1 LDCLK
6 DIVGKTL
13 ILGGDGRYYNHE
25 AIQII
30 LKIAAANK
38 VGRVLVGHNGLFST
52 PAVSCVIRRYKA
64 FGGIILSASHN
75 PAGPEGDFGIKYN
88 TGNGGPAPESITEA
102 VYTRSQEVDRY
113 FILETEDIPLHT
125 LGSLK
130 LGEMTVEIINPIAD
144 YVALMEELFNFSRI
158 KTLFDTG

>member
-1 LDCLK
+1 
-6 DIVGKTL
+6 
-13 ILGGDGRYYNHE
+13 
-25 AIQII
+25 
-30 LKIAAANK
+30 
-38 VGRVLVGHNGLFST
+38 
-52 PAVSCVIRRYKA
+52 
-64 FGGIILSASHN
+64 
-75 PAGPEGDFGIKYN
+75 PEGDFGIKYN

-158 KTLFDTG
+158 KTLFDTGVFSMHFDAMHAVTGPYAKEILECRLGADPNTVLN